1 MARISSTRHALVF
14 SFLLLILTGCTFA
27 QSSKKTEKAEKASS
41 DNPFIVRKVNPNAP
55 CKFAPEYKLIQ
66 GNKTDPRVAYIE
78 LAKFVN
84 DDQPLT
90 FRYLCDVIAEQTE
103 DTHVLFDKARG
114 FLQLVTGQELVNDA
128 LAYFSG
134 TKSNPG
140 VVLYVK
146 RSDTE
151 FHSFVFTYA
160 DQKWQNV
167 TERYL
172 GHLHLQKYDYI
183 VVPQY
188 GVTARVLTI
197 DPKADPDAEAGK
209 FHHKMW
215 LRWDGEKFQKV
226 SEKPADWRCPDTYS
240 RYFDANARSQYC
252 R

>member
-1 MARISSTRHALVF
+1 MARISKPHAAAL
-14 SFLLLILTGCTFA
+14 SPLLCLLLASCTFA
-27 QSSKKTEKAEKASS
+27 QSGSKNSDKSSS
-41 DNPFIVRKVNPNAP
+41 DNPFIVRKVDPHAP
-55 CKFAPEYKLIQ
+55 CKFAAEYKLLER
-66 GNKTDPRVAYIE
+66 NKTDPRIAFIE
-78 LAKFVN
+78 LSKFVSPEE
-84 DDQPLT
+84 QLT
-90 FRYLCDVIAEQTE
+90 FHYLCDVISEQTE
-103 DTHVLFDKARG
+103 DTHVIFDKSHG

-134 TKSNPG
+134 TKPNPG
-140 VVLYVK
+140 VILYVK

-160 DQKWQNV
+160 DQKWQDV

-188 GVTARVLTI
+188 GLTARVLTI
-197 DPKADPDAEAGK
+197 DPKADSDTEAGK

-215 LRWDGEKFQKV
+215 LHWNGERFEKV
-226 SEKPADWRCPDTYS
+226 NEKPSDWRCPDVYS
-240 RYFDANARSQYC
+240 RYFEASARAQYC